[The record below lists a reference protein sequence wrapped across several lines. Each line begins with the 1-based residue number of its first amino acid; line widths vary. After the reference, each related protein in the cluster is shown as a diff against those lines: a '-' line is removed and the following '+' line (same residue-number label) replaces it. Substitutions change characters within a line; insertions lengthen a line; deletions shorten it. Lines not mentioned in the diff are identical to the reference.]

1 MKSKNIFQRL
11 TVIFIISF
19 LLGNIASAQNAFYY
33 YNNVKTPLVL
43 RNDKVSVF
51 MPQGVVLTPPK
62 TSEHYVLSKA
72 SFSDDMYSIYT
83 VTFKDPTKIDNVTLL
98 QNRLATKSDFAI
110 IAPIYQDDIFD
121 ELFLTP
127 YINVKLKTGS
137 QETTLYSLVNKYNL
151 SVVEKHTLL
160 PLWYTL
166 RVTPQTGKNALE
178 MANILFE
185 TGVFAS
191 SAPDFSFDG
200 LECVSDPDFTEQWS
214 LKNSAYADIDISAC
228 EAWTISKGK
237 GVTIAIIDEGVE
249 LSHSDLS
256 ANIASSSFDVE
267 ASSSPSQVHG
277 SHGTHCA
284 GIAAA
289 VSNNGKFISGVAPE
303 AKILSVSLY
312 FSGTNL
318 CAKLAKGIAWSW
330 QHGADII
337 SCSWQ
342 APKSDILKNA
352 IDIAL
357 TEGRNGKGCIIVK
370 SAGNQSGGAVTF
382 PGDYRPE
389 ILTVSS
395 IDMNGNFS
403 SFSSKGNAVDVCA
416 PGRNILSTVSGNTV
430 VFKNGTSMAC
440 PHVSGVAALLLAKNP
455 YLTGQEVRD
464 IIEKTA
470 KKVGNTSYT
479 TTSSRPNGTWN
490 NKYGYGL
497 VDAYNAVL
505 NACTSV
511 AFENKTI
518 TTDTEVGGCQIDV
531 QNINVKQGAKLKISA
546 QKSIDIL
553 ESFEVEEGA
562 ELEIVIQ

>member
-1 MKSKNIFQRL
+1 MLKKRTLIIIVL
-11 TVIFIISF
+11 TCFNTLI
-19 LLGNIASAQNAFYY
+19 NAQTAYYY
-33 YNNVKTPLVL
+33 YNNVKTPLVQ
-43 RNDKVSVF
+43 RTDKVSVF
-51 MPQGVVLTPPK
+51 MPKGVVLTPPK
-62 TSEHYVLSKA
+62 TSEHYELSNS

-83 VTFKDPTKIDNVTLL
+83 ATFKDPTKIDNVTLL
-98 QNRLATKSDFAI
+98 QSKLATKSGSAI

-178 MANILFE
+178 IANILFE

-200 LECVSDPDFTEQWS
+200 LECVSDPDFSQQWN

-237 GVTIAIIDEGVE
+237 GVTIAIIDQGVE

-256 ANIASSSFDVE
+256 ANIAGLSFDVE
-267 ASSSPSQVHG
+267 TSSSPSRVRG
-277 SHGTHCA
+277 DHGTHCA

-303 AKILSVSLY
+303 AKILSISIS
-312 FSGTNL
+312 FSGTKANE
-318 CAKLAKGIAWSW
+318 KLAKGIAWAW

-357 TEGRNGKGCIIVK
+357 TEGRNGKGCVIVK

-395 IDMNGNFS
+395 IDIDGNFS

-416 PGRNILSTVSGNTV
+416 PGRNILSTVSGNTTAL
-430 VFKNGTSMAC
+430 KNGTSMAC

-470 KKVGNTSYT
+470 KKVGNTSYN

-511 AFENKTI
+511 TFENKTI
-518 TTDTEVGGCQIDV
+518 TADTEVDGCQIDV

-546 QKSIDIL
+546 QESIDIL